1 MGCGDIL
8 LCIFLPF
15 LASGVRERGC
25 GMMLLVFLLSL
36 FFYVPGII
44 AAFILTLDRLSKRT
58 G

>member
-1 MGCGDIL
+1 MGIGDFL

-25 GMMLLVFLLSL
+25 GTMLFVLFLSI

-44 AAFILTLDRLSKRT
+44 AAFILTLNRPSRRW
-58 G
+58 